1 MNFSLDNEDKEA
13 LLASAREAITARL
26 EGRTPRWPRCGS
38 ACDAQ
43 CGAFV
48 TLHIGKRLRGC
59 IGRMSSNE
67 SLRDLVRAM
76 ALAAAFEDPRFSPLG
91 KEELSGIH
99 IEISALSPLEDC
111 KPEDIAPGTHG
122 AQLSV
127 GWRSGVFLPQVASEQ
142 GWDREEFLTQLCYK
156 AGLPAGSQRDPNA
169 RLQRFTAFVFSEEP
183 REP

>member
-1 MNFSLDNEDKEA
+1 VDFSLGREDQEA
-13 LLASAREAITARL
+13 LLASAREAIAARL
-26 EGRTPRWPRCGS
+26 EGRVPRWPRCGS
-38 ACDAQ
+38 ACDAP

-48 TLHIGKRLRGC
+48 SLHRAKRLRGC

-76 ALAAAFEDPRFSPLG
+76 ALAAAFEDPRFSPLA
-91 KEELSGIH
+91 KQELNGLH

-111 KPEDIAPGTHG
+111 RPEGIEPGTHG
-122 AQLSV
+122 ALLSV
-127 GWRSGVFLPQVASEQ
+127 GWKSGVFLPQVAVEQ

-169 RLQRFTAFVFSEEP
+169 RLQRFSAFVFSEAY